1 MAKRPPLVD
10 LVCTKC
16 SKPHR
21 ASIRRAHDMCIK
33 CASKIYARQQQIE
46 RSQELEPWQIEMYL
60 DAWERNETAM
70 PWQKRKIR

>member
-10 LVCTKC
+10 LICTQC
-16 SKPHR
+16 GKPHR
-21 ASIRRAHDMCIK
+21 ASIRRAHDMCVK
-33 CASKIYARQQQIE
+33 CASLSYAKSRQIE
-46 RSQELEPWQIEMYL
+46 QSQELEPWQIEMYL